1 MSDGNRMKRWESFID
16 EQIKRAIGDG
26 DMHHLPGAGMP
37 LNLDPDNPNV
47 PEELRM
53 AYRLMQDNDVVPEWI
68 MLGQELYADKERIEY
83 RLGAFAKSYR
93 ARLADANR
101 AMSFILMREA
111 DERWEKACDRIRK
124 EVDAYNK
131 KILNFNISVPPQV
144 NQRIPLSADVLIR
157 KALEASA

>member
-1 MSDGNRMKRWESFID
+1 MSDSERMKRWESFID

-37 LNLDPDNPNV
+37 LNLDPDNVNV
-47 PEELRM
+47 PEDLRM
-53 AYRLMQDNDVVPEWI
+53 AYKIMQDNDVVPEWI
-68 MLGQELYADKERIEY
+68 MLGQELIADKERIEL

-111 DERWEKACDRIRK
+111 DERWEMACDRIRK
-124 EVDAYNK
+124 EVEAYNK
-131 KILNFNISVPPQV
+131 KLLNFNISVPPQV
-144 NQRIPLSADVLIR
+144 NQRIPLNADILIR
-157 KALEASA
+157 RALETAT